1 MRKLSYI
8 LATVLCI
15 SCVNGQQSTQQASK
29 KIDFIFSDNKVSL
42 NTPSESNV
50 TFHYSLMG
58 SPYISQSFRKTYN
71 FDIVESLKSNSTQHN
86 LIAYNYAKDGQLE
99 LKIKDNYQLDT
110 TVYIKFPQPH
120 TNIELTASITSGKCL
135 PLVKKGDNDDAVSEL
150 KRWLYNN
157 ELHLDNEKIE
167 IMKSVLILLKSSSI
181 REYEPKTSI
190 EVPIIKSFS
199 GINYKVNSNMVA
211 DYYYLFAG
219 ENQDEVEEFIAEV
232 VSSDFPHASKSLA
245 NTMNCFRPKN
255 KGGLLYMFLVGI
267 NKTWEK
273 QVCPVGM
280 VVIDNI
286 APVVFSDNDS
296 SINGYSNN
304 EILGAFGA
312 QDSNQDN
319 KITFPKYNVSIYNKC
334 DASSYKGHVR
344 VATGQFRGG
353 NANFNISFGGDVESI
368 TIKREIK
375 SSWTWLEPGKKTVT
389 LSGKTSPIHFT
400 YQLDLPIGDNFVP
413 ITVKDKRGNVR
424 EYSYKITM
432 VAVEDNDPDININN
446 NIWN

>member
-167 IMKSVLILLKSSSI
+167 IMKSICGILQIILNMNLK
-181 REYEPKTSI
+181 K
-190 EVPIIKSFS
+190 
-199 GINYKVNSNMVA
+199 
-211 DYYYLFAG
+211 
-219 ENQDEVEEFIAEV
+219 
-232 VSSDFPHASKSLA
+232 
-245 NTMNCFRPKN
+245 
-255 KGGLLYMFLVGI
+255 
-267 NKTWEK
+267 
-273 QVCPVGM
+273 
-280 VVIDNI
+280 
-286 APVVFSDNDS
+286 
-296 SINGYSNN
+296 
-304 EILGAFGA
+304 
-312 QDSNQDN
+312 
-319 KITFPKYNVSIYNKC
+319 
-334 DASSYKGHVR
+334 
-344 VATGQFRGG
+344 
-353 NANFNISFGGDVESI
+353 
-368 TIKREIK
+368 
-375 SSWTWLEPGKKTVT
+375 
-389 LSGKTSPIHFT
+389 
-400 YQLDLPIGDNFVP
+400 
-413 ITVKDKRGNVR
+413 
-424 EYSYKITM
+424 
-432 VAVEDNDPDININN
+432 
-446 NIWN
+446 